1 MPSEME
7 QLFLLGVA
15 LARFQYQ
22 ITSSQEWQSGSRNDK
37 QPTYIR
43 YADKAK
49 SLQPECSGV
58 QLTGDLSWN
67 SSEMCKCRERN
78 FNVSNIYSWLH
89 SEKIWKDLWSI
100 KQIIYKYIL

>member
-22 ITSSQEWQSGSRNDK
+22 ITSSQEWQSGSGNDK
-37 QPTYIR
+37 QPTCIR

-49 SLQPECSGV
+49 SLQRP
-58 QLTGDLSWN
+58 
-67 SSEMCKCRERN
+67 
-78 FNVSNIYSWLH
+78 
-89 SEKIWKDLWSI
+89 
-100 KQIIYKYIL
+100 